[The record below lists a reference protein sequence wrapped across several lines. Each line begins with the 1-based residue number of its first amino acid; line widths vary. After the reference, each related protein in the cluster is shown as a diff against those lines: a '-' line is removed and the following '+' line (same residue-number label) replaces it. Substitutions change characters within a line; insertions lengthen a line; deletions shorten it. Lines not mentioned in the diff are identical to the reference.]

1 MLCCLLAFLLLCPAG
16 QAAFP
21 RDLNLT
27 GRAFLEAYAREAGK
41 LDAPVAAMR
50 NGSPQAVLDGILAS
64 WYPLDDGLALILFRR
79 GVSPRLLG
87 VGLAFQEE
95 KVPQED
101 WKRSVRAVVASL
113 TPRLGDKYRN
123 MLNEELISALRHRQ
137 AYCSYRT
144 YAEQRQFVVWSDWEE
159 YSAALFVWP
168 EVMRPSGLYWLP

>member
-41 LDAPVAAMR
+41 LDAPVAAMH

-95 KVPQED
+95 KVPQ
-101 WKRSVRAVVASL
+101 
-113 TPRLGDKYRN
+113 
-123 MLNEELISALRHRQ
+123 
-137 AYCSYRT
+137 
-144 YAEQRQFVVWSDWEE
+144 
-159 YSAALFVWP
+159 
-168 EVMRPSGLYWLP
+168 